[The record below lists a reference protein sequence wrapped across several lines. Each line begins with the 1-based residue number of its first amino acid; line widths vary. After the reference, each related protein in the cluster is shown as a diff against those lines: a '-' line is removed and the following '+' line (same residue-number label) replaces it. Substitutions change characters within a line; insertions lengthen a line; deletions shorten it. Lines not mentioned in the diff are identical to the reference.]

1 MSLGDRSIHPKFLET
16 VPEMKEADSGRE
28 STLISN
34 LIKRAIFEWKPFSSD
49 LKAAL
54 IRHLE
59 AVGKGVVGS

>member
-1 MSLGDRSIHPKFLET
+1 MET

-34 LIKRAIFEWKPFSSD
+34 LMKRAIFEWKPFSSD

-54 IRHLE
+54 IEHLE
-59 AVGKGVVGS
+59 AVRKGVVGSSLTSVLVENG